1 VIPLDESDDKL
12 YACFV
17 PPPALLKD
25 KMLIRHDTGK
35 IIKMNGTTDYL
46 LKADV
51 KKIELTKKD
60 AIRKKDENY

>member
-1 VIPLDESDDKL
+1 VLRPPTSSSQRQNAYSARHRQDYQDD
-12 YACFV
+12 
-17 PPPALLKD
+17 
-25 KMLIRHDTGK
+25 
-35 IIKMNGTTDYL
+35 L